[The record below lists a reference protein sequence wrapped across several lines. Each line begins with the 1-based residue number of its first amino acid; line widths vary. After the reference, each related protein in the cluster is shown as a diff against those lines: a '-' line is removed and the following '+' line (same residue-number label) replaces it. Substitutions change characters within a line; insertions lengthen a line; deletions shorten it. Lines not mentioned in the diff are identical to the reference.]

1 MRMRALERPTTS
13 PRLALGDAAARGALA
28 GLAGGVVLLASSELT
43 ARGVLAGAG
52 KEPRRKG
59 PAIRRGARRA
69 VRAGSRA
76 AGVRLTGRQREIA
89 TVALELAGAA
99 GIGAVFGLI
108 ASRVRI
114 PAAASGPLLG
124 GLVYASTLGGMLPAA
139 GLLAS
144 PKRLTWRDA
153 LRPAGPQALFGL
165 VTVRAFELL
174 AER

>member
-1 MRMRALERPTTS
+1 P
-13 PRLALGDAAARGALA
+13 ARGRLPGEQA
-28 GLAGGVVLLASSELT
+28 G
-43 ARGVLAGAG
+43 
-52 KEPRRKG
+52 PRRRG

-76 AGVRLTGRQREIA
+76 AGVRLSGGQREIA
-89 TVALELAGAA
+89 AAALELAAAA

-108 ASRVRI
+108 ASRVTL

-124 GLVYASTLGGMLPAA
+124 GLVYASTQGGMLPAT

-144 PKRLTWRDA
+144 PARISWRDA

-165 VTVRAFELL
+165 ITARTFELL